1 MCHAQV
7 SKLLF
12 KIVNFCLL
20 AGARC
25 IVQRYCCRRWHHNLC
40 SGSRI
45 VNRSHPA
52 VQFFE
57 RQGISTAIE
66 LIILIISIV
75 LAHLTIPVGC
85 KLIAILVIIS
95 LGTVPAVRLIAFVAC
110 SWTAQALGVHVCP
123 LWQLLSTM
131 LKALKCILGI
141 GSDTILVRI
150 IFIIIIIGVLKAELH
165 QAVHVRLLCA
175 LVLKTSTIV
184 IGSLEHATTHQGI
197 FFVLLL
203 AIVVIL

>member
-1 MCHAQV
+1 M
-7 SKLLF
+7 
-12 KIVNFCLL
+12 
-20 AGARC
+20 
-25 IVQRYCCRRWHHNLC
+25 
-40 SGSRI
+40 
-45 VNRSHPA
+45 
-52 VQFFE
+52 
-57 RQGISTAIE
+57 
-66 LIILIISIV
+66 
-75 LAHLTIPVGC
+75 AHLTIPVGR

-123 LWQLLSTM
+123 LWQLLSTV

-141 GSDTILVRI
+141 GSNTIILVRI